1 MRPDKSIDSFASF
14 IFTATTHNSD
24 VGSLNSIRYL
34 FLSFI
39 LSFTFALSLFGTPL
53 YAADFTQT
61 DWGGGSS
68 AANAISP
75 SNQTGWNNYSSKT
88 PTTLIVNGGSDLKI
102 DIVTDAI
109 TQNTSDGFK
118 FAPAT
123 FVRHTSKADFST
135 DSTINNTAVLGNAV
149 LLDVISLNP
158 GWTKNT
164 NFDAP
169 GNNSPNNYYT
179 VALGDL
185 DNDGDLDLIRGERF
199 GWLRAYI
206 NTGSNTVPNWVYNS
220 SWNVGDMGFYSDA
233 TLADLDGDG
242 DLDLLA
248 GQQTGTIRAYRN
260 IGNVNSPLWEETPAW
275 GISVSGFFSRP
286 ELADLDG
293 DGDFD
298 LLIGVSNNI
307 YGFRNEGDNTEPV
320 WLANPDWNISGLSNY
335 NAPAFADFDGD
346 GDVDLM
352 VGHNTV
358 MTAFENTGVST
369 AIWTANAAWD
379 ATSVTQNSSVPAF
392 GDLDGDGDQDLLV
405 ADYYGNLYGYENT
418 GTIYNAS
425 GDFVSTVIDTGI
437 HADYTTLDY
446 TANIPTNTLLTVD
459 IRAGDTPLPD
469 GTWTGWQTG
478 IINGADISTLLGN
491 KRYSQYRLNLSTSD
505 PGFTPSFTAI
515 TFNFSNYA
523 SGTNVI
529 ASDDSISSKIS
540 FIPTELGLYSSPKSM
555 RSVQIS
561 GNYAFAVDDS
571 GNSTSRFHSI
581 DISDPSL
588 PTSVASITLGNR
600 IYDAFVVG
608 SYAYTAVAANG
619 LVVVDISN
627 PLVPVVVKTVDTPG
641 SAYAVY
647 VVGNYAYVADLWGGL
662 QIVDISTPASAFLV
676 GSGYD
681 TPGIASDVF
690 VLNDTAYIADGSSG
704 LQIFNIANPASP
716 QLMANYPGTVS
727 RVAVIK
733 DVAYL
738 IGLNSGLSIINIS
751 DPADPQLLAFS
762 SDVTNGN
769 GIHVVGDYAYI
780 TDVSNNQLKIID
792 ISNSYNPL
800 LETSFATSSGDL
812 QVSGKYAYIAN
823 GTGLQVISL
832 GDYMASGIYY
842 SSILDAGSHVGFT
855 SVDYLA
861 AIPPNTTLNVSV
873 RSGNTVMPENGGWT
887 AWQTLMVSGGD
898 ISGQGSNRYLQY
910 KVDLSSSDSNVTA
923 KLDSITVNYNRY
935 FFATTITSSA
945 FNTTFA
951 DNLLGML
958 SWNETLP
965 TGTDVRLQVRSAAD
979 NLGVPGTWSD
989 WQGPDST
996 ASSYWNSINSFSG
1009 SCSGSGVITCASM
1022 ANTLRDGINDQ
1033 WLQYQITLVS
1043 SGDNSPTLS
1052 AIILNYVTATTSG
1065 ITVTPTMTITSEATL
1080 SASTFAVSLA
1090 SAPSNDVTLSFYSTD
1105 LSEGSVTPSSLTFTS
1120 ADWASKIVTIT
1131 PANDDIDDG
1140 DIVYSIVTTA
1150 AMSADLSYHNVN
1162 PDDVLVT
1169 NNDDDITNVNISPA
1183 SGLSTTESGGA
1194 AIFSVRLTSQP
1205 VADVTIPFSSSDSTE
1220 ATLSPASLIFTA
1232 TNWNSWQTITVTGVD
1247 DNMIDGNIGYTI
1259 VTAAA
1264 ISSDPAYGGFNAVD
1278 VSLNNTDDDTAALVI
1293 SPSGTLSVSESGGF
1307 APYTLA
1313 LSSQPASNVTFML
1326 SSSDLSEG
1334 SIFEFSMTFTPSNW
1348 NVPQTSTI
1356 YGRNDQ
1362 EIDGDINFNITT
1374 GAFISADSNFNGV
1387 NPADV
1392 PVSNVD
1398 DDGYIITVTPTTG
1411 LITTEG
1417 GGQAWFNIKLGTQP
1431 SSDVTIM
1438 LTSSDPTEGRVPVS
1452 VVLSPNDISWRG
1464 KQVVITGLDD
1474 DEFDGDKSYSIIT
1487 SAAISSDAGFNGI
1500 DPDDVSVLNQ
1510 DNNFTVSILESNQQT
1525 ISSYYLNYGDNN
1537 ALSSAGDV
1545 NGDGYPD
1552 LIVGAETYKNGQ
1564 TREGRAFV
1572 YYGSATGYNNTPD
1585 WTAELDISNAYF
1597 GSSVAGAG
1605 DVNGDG
1611 FDDVIV
1617 GASEYGNG
1625 QFREGAA
1632 FLYYGSATGL
1642 STSPDWT
1649 AESDQS
1655 YAYFGNLVN
1664 TAGDINGDGY
1674 ADIIVGAPLYNVTN
1688 TDDGRVYLYY
1698 GSNTGPSLSP
1708 DWVSEGNQ
1716 AYMRYGEAIATAG
1729 DVNNDGFDDLLI
1741 GGSQYSNGELREG
1754 MVNLFYGSLTGP
1766 STVSDWSY
1774 EGNQINAWFGSS
1786 VNSAG
1791 DVNGDGYMDVI
1802 IGAKGYKNT
1811 LWGEGRAY
1819 VFHGSADGLSLVPDW
1834 TMDGKQAYAN
1844 LSSAVASSG
1853 DINND
1858 GFDDVI
1864 VSFVNYDTLINNVG
1878 RSEIYFGSLSGL
1890 STTPGWER
1898 NGAQLEGYFGS
1909 SVTSLGDVNQDGYAD
1924 FAIGSSRYDNG
1935 QTDEGAVFVYMSK
1948 AQTTPRTLI
1957 VSSATG
1963 LTTGEGGNN
1972 ATFSAKLSYAP
1983 TANVVIPVA
1992 TDDATEGTVS
2002 PASLIFTPQNWFLPQ
2017 TVLITGVDDALADGD
2032 VLYNVAF
2039 GAISSGDSTY
2049 SATVPDPVAVTNI
2062 DNERMVNLIATDGIA
2077 GESGPDKGTFT
2088 VSHSGFTYLPLTV
2101 NYTISGT
2108 ASSGLDFQAL
2118 SGSVTIPGGYSTTTV
2133 TITPIDDSDVEGNE
2147 SIILSLVS
2155 GSDYVIDGAGS
2166 DTVTLGDNDSAGV
2179 IVSPTTGLTTTEAG
2193 GISQFYVVL
2202 TSRPSSNVNILL
2214 ASNDTSEGAP
2224 TPSQLIFTKSNWGTA
2239 QSVIV
2244 AGADD
2249 TISDGDLSY
2258 SILTSVSSSDVNYSA
2273 VNPSDVSITNQDD
2286 DAAGNSNVKIGALTA
2301 TISEGSGTPGI
2312 FRITRSGPTT
2322 SSLLVNFNV
2331 SGSSTPSLD
2340 YSALGSVITIPAGSK
2355 QVDLVVTSNDD
2366 TLFETD
2372 ETIIVTL
2379 QSGSAYLV
2387 DRPSAATMTL
2397 LDDEQLTPPSVNFTI
2412 NSVIEEGAN
2421 FTLTANLSKEALTY
2435 PVTIPYSISG
2445 SALNPSDHDAA
2456 NGSLVIASGLT
2467 GSVIFTTVNDGF
2479 NEADET
2485 VVFTMGTP
2493 INGVIGARNIYTVT
2507 ITELNVMPAISLT
2520 SAQNGVDAR
2529 IIVTTGGEVTITS
2542 NVTDANVSD
2551 THVYDWSLT
2560 NNNLID
2566 SNLDGDPAT
2575 FVFSPN
2581 SVLSG
2586 YYNIVLKVDDD
2597 GLPSLSTTVE
2607 MLLEI
2612 VAFAPILTTEDSDG
2626 DGMSDDL
2633 ESYDDSDGD
2642 GIADYLDAANLTSNQ
2657 LQAVDGVSG
2666 NYIIETEPGLSL
2678 RLGAVAFAATA
2689 DGAEVSLNDIT
2700 DFGGG
2705 EGTAGVDPNDGVAN
2719 TGGYFDYEIWGL
2731 PQEGQ
2736 SAMLVIPQFNP
2747 IPNNAIYRK
2756 YFGLVGWQNFVT
2768 DSFNSLASAAGAPG
2782 VCPPPGDNSY
2792 VPGLT
2797 AGHFC
2802 IQLMIQDGGPND
2814 TDAIA
2819 NHVIADP
2826 GTLSLSTLNTVQESN
2841 EKKSNLNSNSGGGLM
2856 NSWLLLLLFI
2866 FLFKNKHR
2874 CIKINPRDGE
2884 DKMM

>member
-1 MRPDKSIDSFASF
+1 MRPYIKLDSCVSL
-14 IFTATTHNSD
+14 IFTATKHHSD
-24 VGSLNSIRYL
+24 SRPLHSVSRTSIFFLLL
-34 FLSFI
+34 FAFV
-39 LSFTFALSLFGTPL
+39 LSLFAIQL
-53 YAADFTQT
+53 HAADFTQT
-61 DWGGGSS
+61 DWSGGSS
-68 AANAISP
+68 TANAISP
-75 SNQTGWNNYSSKT
+75 TNQVGWNNYSSKVSAT
-88 PTTLIVNGGSDLKI
+88 RVVNGGADLEI
-102 DIVTDAI
+102 DVVTDSIIHDA
-109 TQNTSDGFK
+109 TDQFK
-118 FAPAT
+118 IAT
-123 FVRHTSKADFST
+123 NNFISHAKQSDFST
-135 DSTINNTAVLGNAV
+135 GSTINNTVILGNNAV
-149 LLDVISLNP
+149 LLDIDSLNP
-158 GWTKNT
+158 NWTKNT

-169 GNNSPNNYYT
+169 GSNASNNYYT
-179 VALGDL
+179 VVLGDL
-185 DNDGDLDLIRGERF
+185 DNDGDLDLIRGERY
-199 GWLRAYI
+199 GWLRAYK
-206 NTGSNTVPNWVYNS
+206 NTGSNTVPNWNYNS

-248 GQQTGTIRAYRN
+248 GEQTGTIRAYRN
-260 IGNVNSPLWEETPAW
+260 IGNVNSPLWEENPAW
-275 GISVSGFFSRP
+275 GVSVSGFFSRP

-307 YGFRNEGDNTEPV
+307 YGFRNEGDNTAPV
-320 WLANPDWNISGLSNY
+320 WVANLDWNISGLSSY

-358 MTAFENTGVST
+358 MTAFENTGIST
-369 AIWTANAAWD
+369 AVWTANAAWD
-379 ATSVTQNSSVPAF
+379 VTSVTQNSPVPAF

-405 ADYYGNLYGYENT
+405 ADYYGRLYGYENT
-418 GTIYNAS
+418 GTIYNTS
-425 GDFVSTVIDTGI
+425 GDFVSAVIDTGI

-459 IRAGDTPLPD
+459 IRAGDTALPD
-469 GTWTGWQTG
+469 GTWTNWQTG
-478 IINGADISTLLGN
+478 IINGADISMLLGN

-505 PGFTPSFTAI
+505 PNFTPGFTAI

-523 SGTNVI
+523 SGTNVTVN
-529 ASDDSISSKIS
+529 DDNISSKIS
-540 FIPTELGLYSSPKSM
+540 FIPVELGLYSSPKSM
-555 RSVQIS
+555 RSVQVL

-581 DISDPSL
+581 DISDPNV

-608 SYAYTAVAANG
+608 SYAYAAVAANG

-627 PLVPVVVKTVDTPG
+627 PLMPVAVKTVDTPG

-647 VVGNYAYVADLWGGL
+647 VFGNYAYVADLWGGL
-662 QIVDISTPASAFLV
+662 QIIDISIPESAFLV

-690 VLNDTAYIADGSSG
+690 VLNDIAYIADGSSG
-704 LQIFNIANPASP
+704 LQIFNIANPVSP
-716 QLMANYPGTVS
+716 QLIANYPGTIG
-727 RVAVIK
+727 RVTITESF
-733 DVAYL
+733 AYV

-751 DPADPQLLAFS
+751 DPTNPQLAASS
-762 SDVTNGN
+762 SDVTNGS
-769 GIHVVGDYAYI
+769 GIHVAGDYAYI
-780 TDVSNNQLKIID
+780 TEISNNKLKIID
-792 ISNSYNPL
+792 ISNPYSPL
-800 LETSFATSSGDL
+800 LKISFASSSGDI

-823 GTGLQVISL
+823 GTGLQIVSL
-832 GDYMASGIYY
+832 GDYAVNGVYY
-842 SSILDAGSHVGFT
+842 SSILDAGRHVGFS
-855 SVDYLA
+855 SVDYSV
-861 AIPPNTTLNVSV
+861 AIPVSTTLNISV
-873 RSGNTVMPENGGWT
+873 RSGNTIMPENGGWT
-887 AWQTLMVSGGD
+887 SWQTLFASGDD
-898 ISGQGSNRYLQY
+898 ISAQGTNRYLQY
-910 KVDLSSSDSNVTA
+910 KIDLSSSDVNATA
-923 KLDSITVNYNRY
+923 KLDSISINYTRYAFSTTV
-935 FFATTITSSA
+935 TSSA
-945 FNTTFA
+945 FNTTSA
-951 DNLLGML
+951 GNLLSML

-996 ASSYWNSINSFSG
+996 ASSYWNSINTFNGSCFG
-1009 SCSGSGVITCASM
+1009 GGTMSCSGL
-1022 ANTLRDGINDQ
+1022 ANTLRDGISDQ

-1043 SGDNSPTLS
+1043 AGDNTPTLS
-1052 AIILNYVTATTSG
+1052 TMTLSYATATTSG
-1065 ITVTPTMTITSEATL
+1065 ITVTPTTSITSEAIL
-1080 SASTFAVSLA
+1080 LASNFTVSLS
-1090 SAPSNDVTLSFYSTD
+1090 SAPNNDVTLSFYSTD
-1105 LSEGSVTPSSLTFTS
+1105 LSEGRVTPSSLTFTS
-1120 ADWASKIVTIT
+1120 ADWASKVVTIT
-1131 PANDDIDDG
+1131 PENDDFDDG
-1140 DIVYSIVTTA
+1140 DIVYSIITTA
-1150 AMSADLSYHNVN
+1150 ATSADLAYHNVN
-1162 PDDVLVT
+1162 PNDVLVT
-1169 NNDDDITNVNISPA
+1169 NNDDDITNIDISPS
-1183 SGLSTTESGGA
+1183 SGLSTTESGGTA
-1194 AIFSVRLTSQP
+1194 TFNVRLTSQP
-1205 VADVTIPFSSSDSTE
+1205 LAEVTIPFSSSDNTE
-1220 ATLSPASLIFTA
+1220 AIVSPTSLVFTEM
-1232 TNWNSWQTITVTGVD
+1232 NWNSWQTITVTGVD
-1247 DNMIDGNIGYTI
+1247 DNMIDGNIAYSV

-1264 ISSDPAYGGFNAVD
+1264 ISSDPTYSGFNAID
-1278 VSLNNTDDDTAALVI
+1278 ATLTNADEDTAGLVI
-1293 SPSGTLSVSESGGF
+1293 LPSGTLSVSESGGF

-1348 NVPQTSTI
+1348 NIPQTSTI

-1362 EIDGDINFNITT
+1362 DIDGDINFNITT
-1374 GAFISADSNFNGV
+1374 GTFISADSNFNGI

-1392 PVSNVD
+1392 PVSNID
-1398 DDGYIITVTPTTG
+1398 DDGYLITVTPTTG
-1411 LITTEG
+1411 LMTTEG
-1417 GGQAWFNIKLGTQP
+1417 GGKAWFNIKLGTQP

-1438 LTSSDPTEGRVPVS
+1438 LTSSDPTEGMVPVS

-1474 DEFDGDKSYSIIT
+1474 DEFDGDRPYTIIT
-1487 SAAISSDAGFNGI
+1487 STAVSSDTGFNGI
-1500 DPDDVSVLNQ
+1500 DPDDVSILNQ
-1510 DNNFTVSILESNQQT
+1510 DNNFAVSILESNQQT

-1537 ALSSAGDV
+1537 ALSNAGDV

-1552 LIVGAETYKNGQ
+1552 LIVGAETYNNGQ
-1564 TREGRAFV
+1564 IREGRAFV

-1585 WTAELDISNAYF
+1585 WTAELNLSNAYF

-1617 GASEYGNG
+1617 GASEYANG

-1655 YAYFGNLVN
+1655 YAYFGVLVN

-1674 ADIIVGAPLYNVTN
+1674 ADIIVGAPLYNVAN

-1698 GSNTGPSLSP
+1698 GSSTGPSLTP
-1708 DWVSEGNQ
+1708 NWVSEGSQ
-1716 AYMRYGEAIATAG
+1716 AYMRYGEAISTAG

-1766 STVSDWSY
+1766 STVPDWSY
-1774 EGNQINAWFGSS
+1774 EGNQINAWFGAS

-1791 DVNGDGYMDVI
+1791 DVNGDGYIDVI

-1819 VFHGSADGLSLVPDW
+1819 VFHGSAGGLSLDPDW
-1834 TMDGKQAYAN
+1834 TIDGKQAYAN
-1844 LSSAVASSG
+1844 LSSATASAG
-1853 DINND
+1853 DVNND

-1864 VSFVNYDTLINNVG
+1864 VSFANYDTLINNVG

-1898 NGAQLEGYFGS
+1898 NGTQLEGYFGS
-1909 SVTSLGDVNQDGYAD
+1909 AVTSLGDVNQDGYAD

-1948 AQTTPRTLI
+1948 AQTTPRTLV
-1957 VSSATG
+1957 VSAATG

-1972 ATFSAKLSYAP
+1972 ATFTAKLSYAP
-1983 TANVVIPVA
+1983 TANVIIPVA

-2002 PASLIFTPQNWFLPQ
+2002 PASLIFTPQNWFLSQ

-2032 VLYNVAF
+2032 VLYNVVF

-2049 SATVPDPVAVTNI
+2049 NGSVPSTIAVTNS
-2062 DNERMVNLIATDGIA
+2062 DNERVVNLTATDGIA
-2077 GESGPDKGTFT
+2077 SEIGLNEGRFT

-2101 NYTISGT
+2101 NYTVSGT
-2108 ASSGLDFQAL
+2108 ALSGVDFETL
-2118 SGSVTIPGGYSTTTV
+2118 SGSVTIPAGYTSATV
-2133 TITPIDDSDVEGNE
+2133 TITPIDDNNVEGNE
-2147 SIILSLVS
+2147 WVILSLDS
-2155 GSDYVIDGAGS
+2155 GSDYVVGAS
-2166 DTVTLGDNDSAGV
+2166 VSATVTLGDNDSAGI
-2179 IVSPTTGLTTTEAG
+2179 IVSPLTGLTTTEAG

-2202 TSRPSSNVNILL
+2202 TSKPNSNVSILL

-2224 TPSQLIFTKSNWGTA
+2224 TPSQLVFTKNNWATA
-2239 QSVIV
+2239 QAVTV
-2244 AGADD
+2244 AGTDD
-2249 TISDGDLSY
+2249 TFNDGDVAY
-2258 SILTSVSSSDVNYSA
+2258 FILTSVVSSDVNYSA
-2273 VNPSDVSITNQDD
+2273 INPGDVAITNQDD
-2286 DAAGNSNVKIGALTA
+2286 DAAGNVNVKIGALTA
-2301 TISEGSGTPGI
+2301 TIVEGSATPGI
-2312 FRITRSGPTT
+2312 FRLTRSGPTT
-2322 SSLLVNFNV
+2322 SPLLVNFNV
-2331 SGSSTPSLD
+2331 SGSSTPSID
-2340 YSALGSVITIPAGSK
+2340 YSALGFSVTIPAGSK
-2355 QVDLVVTSNDD
+2355 QVDLVVASNDD
-2366 TLFETD
+2366 TLLETA

-2379 QSGSAYLV
+2379 QSGSGYLI
-2387 DRPSAATMTL
+2387 DRPSIATVTI
-2397 LDDEQLTPPSVNFTI
+2397 LDDDQPVLPSVNFTM
-2412 NSVIEEGAN
+2412 NSVIEEGAS

-2435 PVTIPYSISG
+2435 PVTIPYLVSG
-2445 SALNPSDHDAA
+2445 SALNPSDHDAV

-2467 GSVIFTTVNDGF
+2467 GSVTFITVNDGF

-2485 VVFTMGTP
+2485 VIFTMATP
-2493 INGVIGARNIYTVT
+2493 TNGVAGARNIHTVT
-2507 ITELNVMPAISLT
+2507 ITELNVMPAVSLT
-2520 SAQNGVDAR
+2520 SAQNEMDAR
-2529 IIVTTGGEVTITS
+2529 IIVTTGGEVTITA
-2542 NVTDANVSD
+2542 NVTDANISD

-2566 SNLDGDPAT
+2566 SNLDGDSTT
-2575 FVFSPN
+2575 FVFNPS
-2581 SVLSG
+2581 SLMVG
-2586 YYNIVLKVDDD
+2586 YYNIVLSVNDN
-2597 GLPSLSTTVE
+2597 GSPVLSTKVK
-2607 MLLEI
+2607 MLLEV
-2612 VAFAPILTTEDSDG
+2612 VASAPELMSSNDTDG
-2626 DGMSDDL
+2626 DGLSDAL

-2642 GIADYLDAANLTSNQ
+2642 GIADYLDAEALTNNQ
-2657 LQAVDGVSG
+2657 LQAVDGISG

-2678 RLGAVAFAATA
+2678 RLGEVAFAATA
-2689 DGAEVSLNDIT
+2689 DSAEVSLSEIT
-2700 DFGGG
+2700 AFGGG

-2736 SAMLVIPQFNP
+2736 SARLVIPQFNA

-2756 YFGLVGWQNFVT
+2756 YFSTAGWQDFVS
-2768 DSFNSLASAAGAPG
+2768 DDLNNLASSAGVPG
-2782 VCPPPGDNSY
+2782 VCPPPGDSSY
-2792 VPGLT
+2792 TPGLT
-2797 AGHFC
+2797 TGHFC

-2826 GTLSLSTLNTVQESN
+2826 GTLSLITLNTVQESN
-2841 EKKSNLNSNSGGGLM
+2841 EKKSNLGSNSGGGLI
-2856 NSWLLLLLFI
+2856 NFWLLLLLFI
-2866 FLFKNKHR
+2866 FLFWGYLSQRIEVNTDIWR
-2874 CIKINPRDGE
+2874 R
-2884 DKMM
+2884 